1 MYDVN
6 RDPMP
11 RNFPQLLQTLH
22 PYISFP
28 HRTQLLE
35 IYNNSKQQQPEY
47 TCPGC
52 RREITVK
59 PVVNYA
65 IKEVVSVVASVLGQP
80 GAGVQPSTSRL
91 VKQMGSFDGF
101 FPR

>member
-80 GAGVQPSTSRL
+80 GAGVQPSASRL
-91 VKQMGSFDGF
+91 GKQMGSFDGF